1 MFPWRQQHKQHKQ
14 LQPLLT
20 PAFRISNPAG
30 FEFFCGIIDLSFS
43 FTSLLLLVHLFQE
56 VKILFFAIRSLS
68 KGVTFGPV
76 FAAWESEDRCCSGCY
91 VGVGFCRR
99 AGKKFT
105 WVYQAGPDIYSNV
118 FVYPVPCLLQ
128 RSLLRI
134 LTLKHVT
141 KSALHSGVHYLS
153 QPM

>member
-1 MFPWRQQHKQHKQ
+1 M
-14 LQPLLT
+14 
-20 PAFRISNPAG
+20 
-30 FEFFCGIIDLSFS
+30 
-43 FTSLLLLVHLFQE
+43 
-56 VKILFFAIRSLS
+56 KILLFAIQTLS

-76 FAAWESEDRCCSGCY
+76 SAAWENATGAAVAGY

-105 WVYQAGPDIYSNV
+105 GVYQAGPDSYSNV

-128 RSLLRI
+128 CSLLRI